1 MKHAAEALTIEAVE
15 DSQALDIHKPQEIVA
30 PTSERAAIFQIIER
44 AARDQTVDIDKMKQL
59 MTMHQAMQSHKAELE
74 FDDAMSAAQQA
85 MQPVRADANN
95 PQTRSKY
102 ASYAAL
108 DTAIRPIYTEFGFSV
123 TFNTADGAPEGHVR
137 VVAKVAH
144 RSGHRERPHIDM
156 PADGKGAKGGDVM
169 TKTHAIGSAVQ
180 YGRRYLLGMI
190 FNLAV
195 SKDDDGNAAS
205 RRAGDETTRINPAQ
219 LKRLQALLEET
230 EADVEKFCA
239 LGGLEALPDMLAAD
253 FDDAV
258 RLLEQKK
265 RMAEAAR

>member
-1 MKHAAEALTIEAVE
+1 MTNAANALVE
-15 DSQALDIHKPQEIVA
+15 HDEHQAPAPVA
-30 PTSERAAIFQIIER
+30 PASESAAIFQIIER
-44 AARDQTVDIDKMKQL
+44 AARDQTVDIEKMKEL
-59 MTMHQAMQSHKAELE
+59 MAMRNAMQAHSAELE
-74 FDDAMSAAQQA
+74 FDDAMSAAQEE

-95 PQTRSKY
+95 PQTKSKY

-108 DTAIRPIYTEFGFSV
+108 DTAIRPIYTKHGFSV
-123 TFNTADGAPEGHVR
+123 TFNTADGAPEGCVR

-205 RRAGDETTRINPAQ
+205 STKEPDRINAAQ
-219 LKRLQALLEET
+219 LKRLQTLLEET
-230 EADVEKFCA
+230 DSDVERFCD
-239 LGGLEALPDMLAAD
+239 LGGIEALPDMLASH
-253 FDDAV
+253 FDSAV

-265 RMAEAAR
+265 ARMAKEAKP